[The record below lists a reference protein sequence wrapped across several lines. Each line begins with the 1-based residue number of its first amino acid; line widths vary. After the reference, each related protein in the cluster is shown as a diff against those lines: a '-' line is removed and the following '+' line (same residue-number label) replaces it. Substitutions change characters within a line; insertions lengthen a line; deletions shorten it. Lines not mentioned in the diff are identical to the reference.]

1 MPAEKGKNMQTEIL
15 VRKAQKGDKDAFL
28 ELMLMQKEYLYKMA
42 FLYTGN
48 REMALDAVQEC
59 TIAGMKSIGKLKRV
73 ECFKSWLTRILINC
87 ALGEMRKNKRYVQET
102 EEDAWKDTAQ
112 EESGGVS
119 AEEKLDLYQAIERL
133 GHPYK
138 EIIIQKYFFDYK
150 LEEIADILGM
160 PLGTVKVYHAR
171 AKKKMKNYLI

>member
-1 MPAEKGKNMQTEIL
+1 MQTEIL
-15 VRKAQKGDKDAFL
+15 VRKAKKGDKDAFL
-28 ELMLMQKEYLYKMA
+28 ELMLMQKEYLYKTA

-59 TIAGMKSIGKLKRV
+59 TIASMKSIGKLKKP
-73 ECFKSWLTRILINC
+73 ECFKSWITRILINC
-87 ALGEMRKNKRYVQET
+87 ALGELRKNNRYVQEP

-112 EESGGVS
+112 EESDGVS
-119 AEEKLDLYQAIERL
+119 TEEKMDLYQAIEQL
-133 GHPYK
+133 VHPYK

-150 LEEIADILGM
+150 LEEIAELLRM

-171 AKKKMKNYLI
+171 AKKMMKKYLI